1 MDGLTWAASAKR
13 AARNRKNAMKRYFVR
28 PAKPPRLLARTVYE
42 PDADPI
48 ESGILDAEG
57 RMIVYQYRIGP
68 IGFITNLED
77 E

>member
-1 MDGLTWAASAKR
+1 
-13 AARNRKNAMKRYFVR
+13 MKRYFVR
-28 PAKPPRLLARTVYE
+28 PAKALRLASIDGEVDAENYLARTVYE